1 MRPPADV
8 PVCSLPLVQRR
19 RAPGAVLLPVLAAQ
33 PGGAGHVVVGHRGR
47 LHGLQ
52 GLEVCVASAAAQVEE
67 TRAGCVQRSG
77 VNHSFSLLSWIH
89 TWN

>member
-1 MRPPADV
+1 M
-8 PVCSLPLVQRR
+8 CSLPLVERGG
-19 RAPGAVLLPVLAAQ
+19 APGAVLLLLLLPVLAAQ

-47 LHGLQ
+47 LHRLQ
-52 GLEVCVASAAAQVEE
+52 RLQVGVASAGAEP
-67 TRAGCVQRSG
+67 GGVQRSG